1 MARCTAGASGSTIA
15 SRHRVSVVRLVDYDG
30 SIVERFLEG
39 GKAIPARM
47 DRPTVVSIVLL
58 TLEHENSF
66 LAVTCVPWR
75 PSAAAKPCA
84 SCSSG

>member
-30 SIVERFLEG
+30 PVVERFLEG
-39 GKAIPARM
+39 GEAIPARM

-58 TLEHENSF
+58 TLKHENSF
-66 LAVTCVPWR
+66 LGVT
-75 PSAAAKPCA
+75 
-84 SCSSG
+84 